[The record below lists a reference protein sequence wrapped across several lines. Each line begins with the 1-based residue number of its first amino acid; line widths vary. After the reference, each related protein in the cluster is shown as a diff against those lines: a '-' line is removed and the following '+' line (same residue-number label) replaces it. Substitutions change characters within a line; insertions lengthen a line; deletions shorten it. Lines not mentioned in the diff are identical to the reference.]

1 MGPLSGS
8 MHFLFSGVYM
18 IYPDLHFGVSDHL
31 PENPIH
37 QIAQVAPRGR
47 PRSFQ
52 RDSGSLPAGA
62 TCHTR
67 VHGSVQFTSL
77 FLRNM
82 VFHRGRLT
90 PHLPERLCTVAS
102 GRSDGA
108 TPWEALKQ
116 KNQTVKSFSALELG
130 KGEGPDRHVVVGCLV
145 FSMFLAVFLS
155 AWVLPRAQR
164 IHSRT

>member
-1 MGPLSGS
+1 
-8 MHFLFSGVYM
+8 M

-108 TPWEALKQ
+108 TTLGGPETKEPNGQ
-116 KNQTVKSFSALELG
+116 ELLG
-130 KGEGPDRHVVVGCLV
+130 PGVGEG
-145 FSMFLAVFLS
+145 
-155 AWVLPRAQR
+155 
-164 IHSRT
+164 